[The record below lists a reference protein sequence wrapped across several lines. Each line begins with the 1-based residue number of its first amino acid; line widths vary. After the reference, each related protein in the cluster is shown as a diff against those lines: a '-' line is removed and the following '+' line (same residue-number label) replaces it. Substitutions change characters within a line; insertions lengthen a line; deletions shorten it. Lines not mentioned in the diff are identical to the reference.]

1 MDRFASEESC
11 REYLARL
18 RWPDGFRCPRCE
30 GQRGW
35 ETGRAGLIECS
46 RCRHQT
52 TVTAG
57 TIFQDTHKPLRAWFH
72 AIWLV
77 TTQKQGASA
86 MTIQQVLGL
95 GSYRTAWAWLHKLR
109 HAMVRPDRDLLEG
122 IVEVDEAWVGGVEPG
137 VFGRQS
143 TTKAQVVIAVEE
155 RGRGMGR
162 VRMKRVADGS
172 AGSLEGFVKS
182 VVTRGSEVHTDG
194 YSGYMN
200 LGMAGYKH
208 RPRVQAGRGKTA
220 ATELLPRVHLVV
232 SLLKRWLLGTH
243 QGAASLDH
251 LDYYL
256 DEFSFRFNRRRSRH
270 RGLLFRRLL
279 ENAVRVD
286 PLPYDQIVGRT
297 GKPRQRRRPR
307 ISWVAGP

>member
-1 MDRFASEESC
+1 MQFATEASC

-18 RWPDGFRCPRCE
+18 RWPNGFQCPRCQGE
-30 GQRGW
+30 RAW
-35 ETGRAGLIECS
+35 ETGRAWLLECAQ
-46 RCRHQT
+46 CGHQT

-57 TIFQDTHKPLRAWFH
+57 TIFQDTHKPLRVWFH

-109 HAMVRPDRDLLEG
+109 HAMVRPDRDQLEG
-122 IVEVDEAWVGGVEPG
+122 TVEVDEAWVGGVEPG
-137 VFGRQS
+137 VFGRQT

-162 VRMKRVADGS
+162 VRMGRIKNGS
-172 AGSLEGFVKS
+172 AGSLESFVKS
-182 VVTRGSEVHTDG
+182 VVVPGSIVHTDG
-194 YSGYMN
+194 YLGYSN
-200 LGMAGYKH
+200 LIAAGYNH
-208 RPRVQAGRGKTA
+208 QPVVLRGRGKAA

-232 SLLKRWLLGTH
+232 SLVKRWLLGTH
-243 QGAASLDH
+243 QGATSLDH

-256 DEFSFRFNRRRSRH
+256 DEFTFRFNRRRSQH

-297 GKPRQRRRPR
+297 GKPRLPRRSR
-307 ISWVAGP
+307 ISWIAGP

>member
-11 REYLARL
+11 REYLIRL
-18 RWPDGFRCPRCE
+18 RWPGGFVCPRCQ
-30 GQRGW
+30 GQRAW
-35 ETGRAGLIECS
+35 ETGRVGLFECS
-46 RCRHQT
+46 DCGHQT

-86 MTIQQVLGL
+86 MTVQQVLGL

-122 IVEVDEAWVGGVEPG
+122 TVEVDEAWVGGVEPG

-155 RGRGMGR
+155 RGRRMGR
-162 VRMKRVADGS
+162 VRMKRVDDAS

-182 VVTRGSEVHTDG
+182 VVTPGSVIHTDG

-200 LGMAGYKH
+200 LGMAGYQH
-208 RPRVQAGRGKTA
+208 RPRILAGRGRTA
-220 ATELLPRVHLVV
+220 ATEELPRVHLVV

-243 QGAASLDH
+243 QGAPSLDH

-256 DEFSFRFNRRRSRH
+256 DEFTFRFNRRRSRH

-286 PLPYDQIVGRT
+286 PLPYEQIVGRT
-297 GKPRQRRRPR
+297 GKPRLRRRAR
-307 ISWVAGP
+307 IAWVAGP

>member
-1 MDRFASEESC
+1 M
-11 REYLARL
+11 L
-18 RWPDGFRCPRCE
+18 
-30 GQRGW
+30 
-35 ETGRAGLIECS
+35 ECS
-46 RCRHQT
+46 QCGHQT

-57 TIFQDTHKPLRAWFH
+57 TIFQDTHKPLRLWFH

-86 MTIQQVLGL
+86 MTVQQVLGL

-109 HAMVRPDRDLLEG
+109 HAMVRPNRDLLEG
-122 IVEVDEAWVGGVEPG
+122 VVEVDEAWVGGVEPG

-162 VRMKRVADGS
+162 VRMQRATDAS
-172 AGSLEGFVKS
+172 AGSLEGLVKS
-182 VVTRGSEVHTDG
+182 VVTPGSVVHTDG
-194 YSGYMN
+194 YVGYMN
-200 LGMAGYKH
+200 LGMAGYQHKPLVL
-208 RPRVQAGRGKTA
+208 RGRGKTA

-243 QGAASLDH
+243 QGAPSLDH

-286 PLPYDQIVGRT
+286 PLPYDEIVGRT
-297 GKPRQRRRPR
+297 GKPRLPKRAR
-307 ISWVAGP
+307 ISWIAEP